1 MSIKTALISIVSLS
15 ILLPTMAAAQTGPK
29 AGEATGKANQNT
41 NAPKVQVM
49 DIEGEDIESGIIRPG
64 GERFTPNQHK
74 KTSSLIDIKTNFIPE
89 LLNSVNDI

>member
-1 MSIKTALISIVSLS
+1 MSIKTTLISIISLS

-29 AGEATGKANQNT
+29 PGEATGEANQTT

-64 GERFTPNQHK
+64 GEHIRPNKHK
-74 KTSSLIDIKTNFIPE
+74 KTSSLIKIKANFIPE